1 MDPSRLMPI
10 LVHKYG
16 GTSMANIER
25 IMNNARRIARDVEKG
40 YQVAVAVSA
49 MSGETNRLLALADE
63 IDPFGSG
70 RERDMLASAGEQVSI
85 ALMAMALHKIGL
97 GAVSFTANQAG
108 IKTDAFHTRAKIL
121 SIDDSRLRKV
131 LDEGKIPVIAGFQGV
146 TEEMEVTTLGR
157 GASDTTAAALA
168 AALGAERCDI
178 YTDVDGVYAADPRI
192 VPKARKIARISYDE
206 MLEMAGAGSKVL
218 QTRSVVFAKKY
229 KVPLQVLTSFDDL
242 PGTLISEEV
251 KSMEEILVTGVC
263 SDKTEARLTLY
274 GIPDQPGIAAQVFE
288 TLNEDG
294 ISVDMIVQSV
304 GRDGQANMS
313 YTVTK
318 SDLGD
323 ALKASERI
331 IRRLGAKEVSVD
343 ENVAKISIV
352 GVGMKSSGG
361 VAARM
366 FRVLADKGIN
376 IFMISTSEIKIS
388 VVINEDYTELAVR
401 TLAKEFGLEEEE

>member
-121 SIDDSRLRKV
+121 SIDDSRMRKV

-168 AALGAERCDI
+168 AALGADRCDI

-323 ALKASERI
+323 ALKASERV
-331 IRRLGAKEVSVD
+331 IRKLGAKEVSVD

>member
-121 SIDDSRLRKV
+121 SIDDSRMRKV

-323 ALKASERI
+323 ALKASERV
-331 IRRLGAKEVSVD
+331 IRKLGAKEVSVD

>member
-1 MDPSRLMPI
+1 MPI
-10 LVHKYG
+10 LVQKYG

-25 IMNNARRIARDVEKG
+25 ILNNARRVVKDIQNG

-85 ALMAMALHKIGL
+85 ALMAMALHKLGI

-108 IKTDAFHTRAKIL
+108 IKTDTFHTRAKIL
-121 SIDDSRLRKV
+121 SIDDTRLRAV
-131 LDEGKIPVIAGFQGV
+131 LDEGKVPVIAGFQGV
-146 TEEMEVTTLGR
+146 TESNEVTTLGR
-157 GASDTTAAALA
+157 GASDTTAAAVA

-192 VPKARKIARISYDE
+192 VPKARKLSRISYDE

-229 KVPLQVLTSFDDL
+229 KVPLQVLTSFEDL

-251 KSMEEILVTGVC
+251 EGMEEVLVTGIC

-288 TLNEDG
+288 ALNADG
-294 ISVDMIVQSV
+294 ISVDMIVQSM
-304 GRDGQANMS
+304 GQDGHANMS
-313 YTVTK
+313 YTVNKT
-318 SDLGD
+318 DLGD
-323 ALKASERI
+323 AIKATEKVCKTLSARNM
-331 IRRLGAKEVSVD
+331 GVD
-343 ENVAKISIV
+343 ENVSKISIV

-361 VAARM
+361 VAAKM
-366 FRVLADKGIN
+366 FRALADKGIN
-376 IFMISTSEIKIS
+376 IYMISTSEIKIS

-401 TLAKEFGLEEEE
+401 TLAKEFGLEEEG

>member
-1 MDPSRLMPI
+1 
-10 LVHKYG
+10 
-16 GTSMANIER
+16 MANIER

-121 SIDDSRLRKV
+121 SIDDSRMRKV

-168 AALGAERCDI
+168 AALGADRCDI

-323 ALKASERI
+323 ALKASERV
-331 IRRLGAKEVSVD
+331 IRKLGAKEVSVD

>member
-1 MDPSRLMPI
+1 
-10 LVHKYG
+10 
-16 GTSMANIER
+16 MANIER

>member
-1 MDPSRLMPI
+1 M
-10 LVHKYG
+10 
-16 GTSMANIER
+16 
-25 IMNNARRIARDVEKG
+25 
-40 YQVAVAVSA
+40 
-49 MSGETNRLLALADE
+49 
-63 IDPFGSG
+63 
-70 RERDMLASAGEQVSI
+70 
-85 ALMAMALHKIGL
+85 
-97 GAVSFTANQAG
+97 
-108 IKTDAFHTRAKIL
+108 
-121 SIDDSRLRKV
+121 
-131 LDEGKIPVIAGFQGV
+131 
-146 TEEMEVTTLGR
+146 
-157 GASDTTAAALA
+157 
-168 AALGAERCDI
+168 
-178 YTDVDGVYAADPRI
+178 
-192 VPKARKIARISYDE
+192 
-206 MLEMAGAGSKVL
+206 L

>member
-1 MDPSRLMPI
+1 MPI

-25 IMNNARRIARDVEKG
+25 ILSNAHRIAKDIEKG

-63 IDPFGSG
+63 IDPYGSG

-85 ALMAMALHKIGL
+85 ALMAMALHKIGI
-97 GAVSFTANQAG
+97 GSVSFTANQAG
-108 IKTDAFHTRAKIL
+108 IKTDPFHTRAKIL
-121 SIDDSRLRKV
+121 SIDDTRLRKV
-131 LDEGKIPVIAGFQGV
+131 LDEGKVPVIAGFQGV
-146 TEEMEVTTLGR
+146 TEAMEVTTMGR
-157 GASDTTAAALA
+157 GASDTTAAAVA

-192 VPKARKIARISYDE
+192 VPRAKKLDRISYDE

-229 KVPLQVLTSFDDL
+229 NVPLQVLTSFEDL
-242 PGTLISEEV
+242 PGTMISEEV
-251 KSMEEILVTGVC
+251 EGMEEVLVTGVC

-274 GIPDQPGIAAQVFE
+274 GIPDHPGIAAQVFE
-288 TLNEDG
+288 ALNDEG

-304 GRDGQANMS
+304 GQDGQANIS
-313 YTVTK
+313 YTVNK

-323 ALKASERI
+323 ARKVTEKVKQGLSARD
-331 IRRLGAKEVSVD
+331 LSVD
-343 ENVAKISIV
+343 EKVSKISVV

-366 FRVLADKGIN
+366 FRCLAAKGIN
-376 IFMISTSEIKIS
+376 IYMISTSEIKIS
-388 VVINEDYTELAVR
+388 VVIDEDYTELAVR
-401 TLAKEFGLEEEE
+401 TLAKEFELETEE